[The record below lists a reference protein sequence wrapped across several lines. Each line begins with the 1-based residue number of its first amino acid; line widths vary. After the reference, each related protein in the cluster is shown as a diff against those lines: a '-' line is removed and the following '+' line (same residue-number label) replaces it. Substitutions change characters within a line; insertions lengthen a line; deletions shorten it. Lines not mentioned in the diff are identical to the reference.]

1 MYVRAKVIKEYSMP
15 LNIFYICAY
24 IGFVDGMSQ
33 VVYQIKKKYI
43 KITIDNVKSPT
54 VFMKVFIL

>member
-33 VVYQIKKKYI
+33 VVYQIKKKVY
-43 KITIDNVKSPT
+43 KNNNR
-54 VFMKVFIL
+54 